1 VSEAAGDA
9 FAPAANPW
17 LFGLGEAERTLLRA
31 WRSGRM
37 PHAWLI
43 TGPRGIGK
51 ATLAHRFAR
60 FVLAG
65 GDAAGEGGL
74 MGGLMA
80 DQPDSLSPESPRA
93 RQIAMGGHPD
103 LRVVTRGVNERG
115 RPRQEIV
122 IDDVRDLGHF
132 LHLTPAGGGWRVA
145 LIDAADD
152 LNRNAAN
159 ALLKVLEE
167 PPKRSL
173 LLLTSH
179 SPGRLLPTIR
189 SRCRRLALEPLPAAA
204 VAEGLQVVRPD
215 IAAGDVGPLVSLA
228 DGSIGRAV
236 ALADLDGV
244 AGYGELL
251 AILARWP
258 RLDLPPVIA
267 WAERFVR
274 GGDAEGFGIARE
286 LLLGL
291 LARVV
296 ALGAGRPMPEAVAGE
311 LAVTKRLAEGAR
323 LDRWVGLWEK
333 TNDLFA
339 RADGLDLDRKQALLS
354 SLLAFETAASD

>member
-1 VSEAAGDA
+1 MSDA
-9 FAPAANPW
+9 YAPPANPW
-17 LFGLGEAERTLLRA
+17 LFGLEEAERVLLRA
-31 WRSGRM
+31 WNSGRM

-65 GDAAGEGGL
+65 GDGGL
-74 MGGLMA
+74 GGLLGETP
-80 DQPDSLSPESPRA
+80 QGLSPESPRA
-93 RQIAMGGHPD
+93 RQIAAGGHPD
-103 LRVVTRGVNERG
+103 LRLVTRGVNDKG

-122 IDDVRDLGHF
+122 VDDVRDLGHF

-145 LIDAADD
+145 IIDPADD

-167 PPKRSL
+167 PPKRAL

-179 SPGRLLPTIR
+179 SPGRLLATIR
-189 SRCRRLALEPLPAAA
+189 SRCRRMALEPLPADA
-204 VAEGLQVVRPD
+204 VAEGIKVIRPD
-215 IAAGDVGPLVSLA
+215 LDPAAIPSLLRLA
-228 DGSIGRAV
+228 EGSIGRAV

-244 AGYGELL
+244 AGYEELL

-258 RLDLPPVIA
+258 KLDLPPIIA
-267 WAERFVR
+267 WSERFVR
-274 GGDAEGFGIARE
+274 GGDPQGFEMARE

-296 ALGAGRPMPEAVAGE
+296 ASGTGRPMAEAVAGE
-311 LAVTKRLAEGAR
+311 LAVTRRLVEGAR

-354 SLLAFETAASD
+354 SLLAFETVASD

>member
-1 VSEAAGDA
+1 MSEDGPEAY
-9 FAPAANPW
+9 APPRNPW
-17 LFGLGEAERTLLRA
+17 LFGLGEAERTLLKA
-31 WRSGRM
+31 WHGGRM

-65 GDAAGEGGL
+65 GGEGQGGGGQ
-74 MGGLMA
+74 GGLLGDEPGGM
-80 DQPDSLSPESPRA
+80 SPESPAA
-93 RQIAMGGHPD
+93 RQIAAGGHPD
-103 LRVVTRGVNERG
+103 LRTVTRRINDKG
-115 RPRQEIV
+115 RLSQEIV
-122 IDDVRDLGHF
+122 VDDIRDLGHF

-145 LIDAADD
+145 VIDPADD

-167 PPKRSL
+167 PPKRAL

-179 SPGRLLPTIR
+179 SPGRLLATIR
-189 SRCRRLALEPLPAAA
+189 SRCRRMALEPLPGDA
-204 VAEGLQVVRPD
+204 VAEGLRVIRPNID
-215 IAAGDVGPLVSLA
+215 PATVPALLNLA

-236 ALADLDGV
+236 VLADLDGV
-244 AGYGELL
+244 RGYGELL
-251 AILARWP
+251 DLLSRWP
-258 RLDLPPVIA
+258 RIDLPPVIA

-274 GGDAEGFGIARE
+274 GGDAEGFAMARE

-296 ALGAGRPMPEAVAGE
+296 ALGAGRPLAEAVAGE
-311 LAVTKRLAEGAR
+311 LAVTRRLVEGAR

-354 SLLAFETAASD
+354 SLLAFETVASD